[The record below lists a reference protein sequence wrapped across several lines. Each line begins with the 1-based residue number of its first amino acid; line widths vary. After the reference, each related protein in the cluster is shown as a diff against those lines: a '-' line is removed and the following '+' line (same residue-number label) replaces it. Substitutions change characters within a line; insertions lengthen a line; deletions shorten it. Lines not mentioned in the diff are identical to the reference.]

1 MNGKPQTIL
10 ELLRAITGWSNEEI
24 IDAFG
29 KDETGRTDGEGG
41 RKKVGAR

>member
-1 MNGKPQTIL
+1 MTGRPQTIL

-29 KDETGRTDGEGG
+29 KKEGG
-41 RKKVGAR
+41 SGDGRN